1 MCTTLPWVSKSWP
14 SRRGTPPCTGIRISR
29 LEPMATSKRVRN
41 AAPLRHKFSLA
52 VSSSNENPRASR
64 PRTRN
69 GRRTA
74 ILRSDLFRA
83 MLSLTGLMGWGSIGG
98 GLLRK
103 EAVHVLDHF
112 LRRARRVHDTSKLAA
127 VPHAMREPAC
137 ELLHFSHAV
146 R

>member
-1 MCTTLPWVSKSWP
+1 MWTTFPCVSKSCSP
-14 SRRGTPPCTGIRISR
+14 RRGVCPCTGIRISR
-29 LEPMATSKRVRN
+29 FEPMATSNLVRN

-52 VSSSNENPRASR
+52 VSSSKEYPRASR

-127 VPHAMREPAC
+127 VSHAMREPAC
-137 ELLHFSHAV
+137 ELVQF
-146 R
+146 